1 MSQENVEV
9 VQRLAERIN
18 ARDIDGMLRLI
29 SPEIEYRTREN
40 EPDAGMFRGQE
51 EFAKFAD
58 SWLGAFDEYE
68 VEIYDYID
76 AGEYV
81 VAPGRARGRGRTSG
95 IAWSTLR
102 RPGYGGSETA
112 RRWNAANMPTRLRPS
127 EPSGCRSKTLTPS
140 EPPFLR
146 AAAAT
151 G

>member
-1 MSQENVEV
+1 MSQENLEV

-18 ARDIDGMLRLI
+18 ARDIDGILPLI

-40 EPDAGMFRGQE
+40 ESDAGVFRGRE

-81 VAPGRARGRGRTSG
+81 VVPGRAQGRGRTSG
-95 IAWSTLR
+95 IVVDAE
-102 RPGYGGSETA
+102 ETWVWRIRSGKA
-112 RRWNAANMPTRLRPS
+112 VECREYANKAEAL
-127 EPSGCRSKTLTPS
+127 EAVGLGKQ
-140 EPPFLR
+140 PPN
-146 AAAAT
+146 
-151 G
+151 